1 MTAKDYHAWLIV
13 KLDSIAQDNAHNAF
27 KAKESGDIQK
37 HEFLARCSR
46 EARLVQMYVETLN
59 PIRADYETPVS
70 KS

>member
-13 KLDSIAQDNAHNAF
+13 KLDSIAQREADLAY
-27 KAKESGDIQK
+27 KSKVDGDIQK
-37 HEFLARCSR
+37 HEFLARASR

-59 PIRADYETPVS
+59 PVRADYETFVT